1 MKKGQMICGK
11 VISINEKGCFVD
23 VDCDTENYI
32 AIFYGHAR
40 IGDRVLLGIT
50 KVLDNGVLR
59 CELQG
64 NLNPDLLCA

>member
-50 KVLDNGVLR
+50 KVVDNGVLW